1 MVPQIH
7 HYVVTYDVAAR
18 RSSYMTFDDYDE
30 AVAEYGEIEDEW
42 LREQA
47 DREVV
52 LLSADSIETIK
63 RTHSSYFPTGDSFE
77 RLLPPGVLQ
86 IG

>member
-1 MVPQIH
+1 MSPQIH
-7 HYVVTYDVAAR
+7 HYLVIYEVAAQ
-18 RSSYMTFDDYDE
+18 SVKVMTFDDYDE
-30 AVAEYGEIEDEW
+30 AVAEYARLEEG
-42 LREQA
+42 LREQN

-63 RTHSSYFPTGDSFE
+63 RTHSSYFQTDGSFE

-86 IG
+86 LG